1 VLLALTVLL
10 NVVLTTLIIVK
21 LVGARR
27 AARVFGAVQTA
38 SSYSDIIAIVVES
51 ALAWVLAICL
61 GVIFNTNGF
70 QNTPIGLLF
79 NSISEN
85 ISVSWGRRYGVRWA
99 DRATAPEPG
108 DAPVLDRAQHE
119 LHAFDG

>member
-21 LVGARR
+21 LIGARR

-70 QNTPIGLLF
+70 QNTPVGLLF

-85 ISVSWGRRYGVRWA
+85 ISVSWGRRYGVR
-99 DRATAPEPG
+99 
-108 DAPVLDRAQHE
+108 
-119 LHAFDG
+119 

>member
-70 QNTPIGLLF
+70 QNTPVGLLF

-85 ISVSWGRRYGVRWA
+85 ISVSWGRRYGVR
-99 DRATAPEPG
+99 
-108 DAPVLDRAQHE
+108 
-119 LHAFDG
+119 